1 MIPAFRTLR
10 SVVAVYVLRLLPT
23 ELASGRV
30 VGEVEDVA
38 SGGTAL
44 IRSVEELVG
53 FLAGRRDEEAGEP

>member
-1 MIPAFRTLR
+1 MV
-10 SVVAVYVLRLLPT
+10 SVYVLRLLPT

-53 FLAGRRDEEAGEP
+53 FLAGRRDEEAGQP